1 MPVGNEAVFAGE
13 VANGGQV
20 DWTTEFASV
29 GEGGSYPKSCS
40 FSVTGGQSSSDVATA
55 LATSFEGEN
64 PGGTFNANATGNKV
78 KFTARD
84 YTVSGMMVGSESTP
98 VSTDPS
104 DPTSV
109 GSTGVSVFE
118 PVS

>member
-1 MPVGNEAVFAGE
+1 MPVGNEAVFFGNVAEGGE
-13 VANGGQV
+13 V

-40 FSVTGGQSSSDVATA
+40 FEVSGGQTSSDVAVA
-55 LATSFEGEN
+55 LATSFESEN
-64 PGGTFNANATGNKV
+64 PGGTFNASAAGNKV

-84 YTVSGMMVGSESTP
+84 YTVSGMMVGSDSTP
-98 VSTDPS
+98 VSTNPS

-118 PVS
+118 PVN